1 MVSGF
6 KPPRAVAGHHPC
18 TAAVKTNSLSRIL
31 LLPVLLLAIL
41 FGFAAISLI
50 ARAQEP
56 AIPFDA
62 QTAAAIAEPWVV
74 SMAKDHPW
82 IVTALIVIAGLRA
95 IFKPLTGLIQAR
107 VSAANDPAQS
117 SRWNAIRQAWWY
129 ECLAWVLDFAAS
141 IKLPPPAPRSTIA
154 NSRDV
159 RGVPCVV
166 NSAGIWRAAPMFILC
181 LGFLCVGAGCATFN
195 TTQQDERT
203 EPDGTHTAITT
214 RVSARTFA
222 TSKSS
227 LTQFKA
233 SQTEKSQGAAVG
245 SLTQES
251 SGTNAVR
258 AIEALERIAVGGA
271 KP

>member
-1 MVSGF
+1 M
-6 KPPRAVAGHHPC
+6 
-18 TAAVKTNSLSRIL
+18 KTNSLFRIL
-31 LLPVLLLAIL
+31 LLPVVLLAVL
-41 FGFAAISLI
+41 FGVAAFGLI

-56 AIPFDA
+56 TVPFDA

-95 IFKPLTGLIQAR
+95 IFKPLMGLLQAR
-107 VSAANDPAQS
+107 AAMDPTESGRLTAL
-117 SRWNAIRQAWWY
+117 RQKSWY
-129 ECLAWVLDFAAS
+129 RFVVWLLDFGAS

-159 RGVPCVV
+159 DGAWC
-166 NSAGIWRAAPMFILC
+166 NGIWRAAPMFILC
-181 LGFLCVGAGCATFN
+181 LGFVCVGAGCASFK
-195 TTQQDERT
+195 TTQIDERT
-203 EPDGTHTAITT
+203 DPDGQSTKIST
-214 RVSARTFA
+214 RVAARTLF

-227 LTQFKA
+227 LSQFRATQ
-233 SQTEKSQGAAVG
+233 TGKSQGAAVG